1 MLVVLFVTIVIA
13 IPIAMLVI
21 VDKEGKKADEMEN
34 VKNVEESS
42 NDQLLARGLTKS
54 V

>member
-13 IPIAMLVI
+13 IGIAMLVI
-21 VDKEGKKADEMEN
+21 VDKGGKRADKMEN
-34 VKNVEESS
+34 VQESS
-42 NDQLLARGLTKS
+42 NDQLLATGLTKS

>member
-1 MLVVLFVTIVIA
+1 VMLVVLFVTIVIA

-21 VDKEGKKADEMEN
+21 VDNEGKKADEME
-34 VKNVEESS
+34 NVEESS
-42 NDQLLARGLTKS
+42 NDQLLATGLTKS

>member
-1 MLVVLFVTIVIA
+1 LCVMLVVLFVTFVIA

-21 VDKEGKKADEMEN
+21 VDKERKRADKMES
-34 VKNVEESS
+34 VEESS
-42 NDQLLARGLTKS
+42 NDQLLATALTKS